1 VPKGN
6 HHYVPVFYLAHFAS
20 QPRRI
25 NICNLRTEQF
35 YKDGSLRDQCYGRKL
50 HGDTDELEDVLGDL
64 EGIVA
69 PTVSGI
75 VERNQ
80 LPQPGSVEMQKLMF
94 FIALQTSRT
103 PTNAGSMAEGFN
115 KMLRLAKIPED
126 LTDDYGQHA
135 FFQLKD
141 AVRMSIETSLAVST
155 YWSDLSLHLVVNTG
169 RPLFVT
175 SDNPS
180 VVYNQYYEHLKG
192 RGTTGAIK
200 KGLMIF
206 VPISPT
212 HVILLYDGEVY
223 KVGQKR
229 ESITYLADPNDLV
242 TLNTLQVA
250 NADTVLL
257 FSDWND
263 VGQLKAL
270 LQRAKK
276 YRRPELSNAVEFVSD
291 NNSDSLFQIYPIAL
305 NIHLKLS
312 FLYLRRDAKRVPPR
326 QRGLQNRR
334 SHSNARDPAGY
345 PTTAERERFVRKD
358 LGKD

>member
-1 VPKGN
+1 
-6 HHYVPVFYLAHFAS
+6 
-20 QPRRI
+20 
-25 NICNLRTEQF
+25 
-35 YKDGSLRDQCYGRKL
+35 L
-50 HGDTDELEDVLGDL
+50 HGETDELEDILGDL
-64 EGIVA
+64 EGVVA
-69 PTVSGI
+69 PTVNRI
-75 VERNQ
+75 LERNQ
-80 LPQPGSVEMQKLMF
+80 LPQAGVVEMQKLMF
-94 FIALQTSRT
+94 FTALQTSRT

-115 KMLRLAKIPED
+115 KMLALAKIPED
-126 LTDDYGQHA
+126 FTDDYGQRP

-141 AVRMSIETSLAVST
+141 AVRMSIETSLAVSN
-155 YWSDLSLHLVVNTG
+155 YWSDLSLHLIVNTR

-212 HVILLYDGEVY
+212 HLILLYDGEVY
-223 KVGQKR
+223 KVGNKR
-229 ESITYLADPNDLV
+229 ESITYLDDSNDLF
-242 TLNTLQVA
+242 TLNTLQVV

-263 VGQLKAL
+263 VGQLRAL

-291 NNSDSLFQIYPIAL
+291 NNSDSLFQIYPIPL

-312 FLYLRRDAKRVPPR
+312 FLHLRRDAKRVPPR

-334 SHSNARDPAGY
+334 SYSNARDPAGY

-358 LGKD
+358 LRKD